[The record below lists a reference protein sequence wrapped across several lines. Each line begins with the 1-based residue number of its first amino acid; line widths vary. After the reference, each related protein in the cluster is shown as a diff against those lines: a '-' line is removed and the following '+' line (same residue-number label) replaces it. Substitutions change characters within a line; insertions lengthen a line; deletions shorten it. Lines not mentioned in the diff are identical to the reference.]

1 MLFDRSPI
9 IKSQRQTPLWCH
21 KSMFAWICTNLTN
34 YQVSFITT
42 SIESYQALQIPGLQ
56 FTPRRKWLQHQVSLC
71 FNCQGQ
77 VHPAKLESDC
87 WENEKTRLLYLN
99 KNPLSGICWDY
110 LDHKMGQS
118 LLLPIILFNGHC
130 SYTHFQPCVNDW
142 VWLHSFPSHST
153 STIPHNG
160 RCEIGQRN
168 WMQSVQKVLLRFL
181 PQSAPCPVCFTLWY
195 LNTTW
200 VHVMHVLDMLWV
212 SGVCNMSLGMLC
224 ALWNID
230 NMRDYESQTCQ
241 GIAQLFL
248 QYMNRAKARLW
259 EKIAAVLLY

>member
-1 MLFDRSPI
+1 VLFDRSPI

-42 SIESYQALQIPGLQ
+42 SIASYQALQIPGLQ

-118 LLLPIILFNGHC
+118 LWFDTTRQRHIMVNWTPENGLRIYRKLKLDLLLPQ
-130 SYTHFQPCVNDW
+130 HFLC
-142 VWLHSFPSHST
+142 
-153 STIPHNG
+153 
-160 RCEIGQRN
+160 
-168 WMQSVQKVLLRFL
+168 LL
-181 PQSAPCPVCFTLWY
+181 
-195 LNTTW
+195 
-200 VHVMHVLDMLWV
+200 M
-212 SGVCNMSLGMLC
+212 
-224 ALWNID
+224 
-230 NMRDYESQTCQ
+230 
-241 GIAQLFL
+241 
-248 QYMNRAKARLW
+248 
-259 EKIAAVLLY
+259 